1 MASDDNTGQGPHG
14 TPTGD
19 LDSFGQKL
27 KKARESEESRRLW
40 KKQLNKPPKT
50 ALGLAFRVSV
60 ELVSA
65 VAVGLAIG
73 WALDEWLGTRPWV
86 MVVFIVLGFAA
97 GVMNVYRMA
106 SGMGNTMGYREKDDA
121 SGTEASGTPE
131 EGKDRGG

>member
-14 TPTGD
+14 HPEGD
-19 LDSFGQKL
+19 LESFGQKL
-27 KKARESEESRRLW
+27 KKARASEESRRLW
-40 KKQLNKPPKT
+40 KKQLKEPPKT

-106 SGMGNTMGYREKDDA
+106 SGMGNTVGYREKDDA
-121 SGTEASGTPE
+121 TGTEASGTPE

>member
-1 MASDDNTGQGPHG
+1 MASDDDTSGRPQRGL
-14 TPTGD
+14 GD
-19 LDSFGQKL
+19 FGQKL
-27 KKARESEESRRLW
+27 NKARESEESRRLW
-40 KKQLNKPPKT
+40 KSNVNRPPQT

-73 WALDEWLGTRPWV
+73 WVLDEWLGTRPWL

-106 SGMGNTMGYREKDDA
+106 SGMGNTMGYKKDDA
-121 SGTEASGTPE
+121 TGNEAPGTPE
-131 EGKDRGG
+131 EGKDRRG

>member
-1 MASDDNTGQGPHG
+1 MASDDDTSGRPQR
-14 TPTGD
+14 D
-19 LDSFGQKL
+19 LDDFGQKL
-27 KKARESEESRRLW
+27 NKARESEESRRLW
-40 KKQLNKPPKT
+40 KSNVNRPPQT

-73 WALDEWLGTRPWV
+73 WVLDEWLGTRPWL

-106 SGMGNTMGYREKDDA
+106 SGMGNTMGYKKDDA
-121 SGTEASGTPE
+121 TGNEAPGTPE
-131 EGKDRGG
+131 EGKDRRG